1 MLDIQFAGIPFF
13 LFWRAWGLMLIGMA
27 LFKLGVFSTTR
38 SVKFYIRFLSISG
51 IIGFPLVACSAV
63 QLIGHNWDPSFSL
76 LQHGGVYNY
85 LGSIGV
91 ALFYVGGI
99 MLIAKN
105 TIWHAL
111 QTRLAAVERM
121 ALQIIS
127 CNL

>member
-1 MLDIQFAGIPFF
+1 
-13 LFWRAWGLMLIGMA
+13 MLISMA
-27 LFKLGVFSTTR
+27 LFKLGVFSTP
-38 SVKFYIRFLSISG
+38 SSFKFYIRLLGVSG
-51 IIGFPLVACSAV
+51 LIGFPLVAHSAV

-85 LGSIGV
+85 LGSISV